1 MKALVKFLL
10 VWLSCYTLINT
21 INLIIK
27 SERLMTM
34 ESYKSKVRINY
45 NYKKYCKS

>member
-10 VWLSCYTLINT
+10 VWLSGYMLINT

-27 SERLMTM
+27 SERFMTI
-34 ESYKSKVRINY
+34 ESYKFKVRINY